1 MKSILNNSRQF
12 QSIWKSK
19 TRRIFLLS
27 ALSIT
32 TVARATPPLG
42 FLVNQILAKGV
53 TTGKIRQHVQI
64 PKHEDGG
71 VEPWEAELHAN
82 GPTDFYIQSLVLAP
96 GGYSGWHSHP
106 GILMAT
112 VVNGSID
119 FYDDKCKKH
128 TIGAGEMYFENS
140 NPHGIINNGPVNA
153 ELSIA
158 YLIKHDAPRRLEE
171 DAPVCASKTGI
182 P

>member
-1 MKSILNNSRQF
+1 MKNNCWINSRCRK
-12 QSIWKSK
+12 IV
-19 TRRIFLLS
+19 LLAAFGVGAV
-27 ALSIT
+27 AL
-32 TVARATPPLG
+32 ATPPLG

-53 TTGKIRQHVQI
+53 ATGKIREHVEI
-64 PKHEDGG
+64 SKHEHGG
-71 VEPWEAELHAN
+71 AEPWEAELHAN
-82 GPTDFYIQSLVLAP
+82 GPTDFYVQNLVLAP

-112 VVNGSID
+112 VVTGSID
-119 FYDDKCKKH
+119 FYDESCNKH

-140 NPHGIINNGPVNA
+140 HPHGIINNGPVNA
-153 ELSIA
+153 ALTIA

-171 DAPVCASKTGI
+171 EAPVCAWQTGI